1 VVLWLPPTVEQFVH
15 TPGNYRIIVDYFGNP
30 PEAPIGVVA
39 GVKNLLAHLDPGYLA
54 GRVVDPGGLAS
65 SLDTGRALAGA
76 ALVVVWAASAVVA
89 AFGLRHTSLTRLN
102 LVLAAATVLGAVSLA
117 RVFGVVWYY
126 LMLWVWGI
134 AGLMVLA
141 VVWTAVELVGRR
153 RAGGWSPRAA
163 RIGVGVLAAVIA
175 VAVVRFTIEAPGTEQ
190 SDLALSLVL
199 ADVVP
204 PTAEALDDGVGAAD
218 GPDGRYLV
226 RWSDTVAIGSQG
238 YGMLNELERR
248 GFDVGVPAPFGVIAT
263 RHRVL
268 ETDDATAQVV
278 LATGTFVER
287 WRDVPGVE
295 EVATVDPRSAAERR
309 EFERLRAE
317 VIDDLRASGLDDL
330 VAAVDENLFAVGTDS
345 RVAPLTR
352 LDVNDMF
359 DLGVPT
365 SVFIAPPDASL

>member
-1 VVLWLPPTVEQFVH
+1 
-15 TPGNYRIIVDYFGNP
+15 
-30 PEAPIGVVA
+30 VA
-39 GVKNLLAHLDPGYLA
+39 GVKNLLAHLDPAYLA
-54 GRVVDPGGLAS
+54 GRVTDPGGLAS

-76 ALVVVWAASAVVA
+76 ALVAVWAASAVVA
-89 AFGLRHTSLTRLN
+89 AFGLRHTALTRLN

-117 RVFGVVWYY
+117 RIFGVVWYY

-141 VVWTAVELVGRR
+141 VIWTAVELLGRR
-153 RAGGWSPRAA
+153 RSGGWSRRAA
-163 RIGVGVLAAVIA
+163 RLGDAALAAVIV
-175 VAVVRFTIEAPGTEQ
+175 VAVVRFTIAAPSTEQ

-199 ADVVP
+199 ADLVP
-204 PTAEALDDGVGAAD
+204 STAEALEDGVGAAD
-218 GPDGRYLV
+218 GKDGRYLV
-226 RWSDTVAIGSQG
+226 TWSDTVAIGSQG
-238 YGMLNELERR
+238 YGLLNELERR
-248 GFDVGVPAPFGVIAT
+248 GFDVGVLAPFGVIAT

-268 ETDDATAQVV
+268 DTGDATAKVV

-295 EVATVDPRSAAERR
+295 EVATVDPRSPTERR
-309 EFERLRAE
+309 EFDRLRAK

-330 VAAVDENLFAVGTDS
+330 VPAVDENLFAVGTDS
-345 RVAPLTR
+345 RVSPLTR

-365 SVFIAPPDASL
+365 AVFVAPPDAEL